1 MSMNNQAL
9 PGNAIAVALRKCRSA
24 FVNVGMLSCVANIL
38 MLSGPLFMLQIYDRV
53 LTSRSLPTLA
63 VLVGL
68 VFGLFIFLALVD
80 MIRTRML
87 LRVGHQIDVAINQ
100 KTFGLIMQLPLVSR
114 SNGDGL
120 QPARDLDQL
129 RQFIGSAGPIALFDM
144 PWMPIYLAIVFL
156 FHPLLGFAALA
167 GIVILVVLSFVNE
180 VLTVRHVREVSMLFA
195 RRSALGEA
203 GRRNAETVRALG
215 MAPAMMR
222 KWSEVHDPLLE
233 RSRRLGDVMGTLTSA
248 TKAIRL
254 LLQSM
259 ILALGAYLAVQQ
271 LVTPG
276 VMIAAS
282 IITARAL
289 SPIEQAI
296 GHWRNFVGARQAYAR
311 LNTLLSSL
319 PGDDGKTALPAPMK
333 TLAVENIVVVPPG
346 AKTPSVQGVS
356 FELKAGDGL
365 GIIGPSAAGKSSL
378 ARAIVGVWLLPKGH
392 VRLDGAAIDQW
403 HPEVLGRHIGYL
415 PQDIELFD
423 GTVAENISRFEEESS
438 DEQIVAAA
446 ELAGVHELI
455 VKLVDGYETQIGESG
470 STLSAGQRQRIG
482 LARALYDDPFLIVL
496 DEPNSNLDSEGEV
509 ALTRTIRQLR
519 ARDKIVIVIAHR
531 PSAID
536 AVEKVLVMAEGCVK
550 AFGPKVEVLK
560 SVLAPV
566 PTPAAAKKQN
576 KPASSSE
583 PLPPLSIPR
592 FLGKTAS
599 VHAMPKRDRK

>member
-1 MSMNNQAL
+1 MGMSNQAS
-9 PGNAIAVALRKCRSA
+9 PGNAIAMTLRKCRSA
-24 FVNVGMLSCVANIL
+24 LVNVGMLSCVANIL
-38 MLSGPLFMLQIYDRV
+38 MLTGPLFMLQIYDRV

-80 MIRTRML
+80 MIRTRLL
-87 LRVGHQIDVAINQ
+87 LRVGHQIDAGINQ
-100 KTFGLIMQLPLVSR
+100 RIFGLIMQLPLVSR

-144 PWMPIYLAIVFL
+144 PWMPIYLAIIFL

-167 GIVILVVLSFVNE
+167 GIVILIVLSIVNE
-180 VLTVRHVREVSMLFA
+180 VLTVKHVREVSMLSA

-233 RSRRLGDVMGTLTSA
+233 RSRRLGDVMGTLTSV

-259 ILALGAYLAVQQ
+259 ILALGAYLAVKQ

-296 GHWRNFVGARQAYAR
+296 GHWRSFVGARQAYAR
-311 LNTLLSSL
+311 LNKLLSSL
-319 PGDDGKTALPAPMK
+319 PDDDQRTALPEPK
-333 TLAVENIVVVPPG
+333 NTLAVENIVVVPPG

-356 FELKAGDGL
+356 FELEAGDGL

-378 ARAIVGVWLLPKGH
+378 ARAIVGVWPLPKGH

-438 DEQIVAAA
+438 DEQIIAAA

-482 LARALYDDPFLIVL
+482 LARALYGDPFLIVL

-509 ALTRTIRQLR
+509 ALTHTIRQLR
-519 ARDKIVIVIAHR
+519 AQDKIVIVIAHR

-536 AVEKVLVMAEGCVK
+536 AVEKVLVMADGGVK

-560 SVLAPV
+560 NVLAPV
-566 PTPAAAKKQN
+566 PTPAAAKRKT
-576 KPASSSE
+576 KPASSQQ
-583 PLPPLSIPR
+583 L
-592 FLGKTAS
+592 
-599 VHAMPKRDRK
+599 